1 MPVQRFA
8 PMSKSFPTF
17 DCDAHVAEPPWIWE
31 RAKEWLTPDEYDA
44 LKTSIWY
51 DAEARSLVVNGRAGS
66 GIGAQ
71 RVGGTPGLVNVLSL
85 AGPGLKH
92 DIQRAINVRNLSPD
106 TAITQ
111 EQAAYLDHQGA
122 YDPRARLRDMDV
134 QGIDQ
139 VMIIPSDI
147 DTYPWI
153 QSAPGARAMCK
164 AYNEWAYDYCQEDP
178 ERIFFAALLPMQ
190 DPTYAT
196 QELYRVAEKGCRLAL
211 VRPVDAF
218 GNYPIQARYEPL
230 WKAMEE
236 LGIVYGMHPFPAMG
250 ALKPPGYTAQYSPAE
265 LIHKTCSSS
274 GLQHFFLT
282 NVQNFQSEASLWVVM
297 VLMSGFFERFPNL
310 RAGVFEAS
318 STWLS
323 FLLDECD
330 KYYKLYRNE
339 RQLPALSRLPSEGVL
354 REHPRLVVRRVSPRR
369 RRRVARHGDHAA
381 VQPPATLPGEVP
393 GREREEALRHRA
405 APEVHHRTRHGDR
418 TTRLVAQRRRD
429 RGLHAG
435 RDGPASGRTPMS
447 EGNALAVFDADQH
460 VVEPHDVWERYLDA
474 EYRTLGRHA
483 LWREEGQHDSYLK
496 VNGTMFRD
504 TMSSNIPRH
513 AIWRPGMSWED
524 VGALDPDV
532 RHPAVA
538 GASDAKARIADMD
551 AMGVDQAFLYPTW
564 FAEGFHLVE
573 DPDVAWALAR
583 AYNDWLTD
591 FCESSPER
599 LFAAAMLPLQNMDFS
614 IAELDRIA
622 DRRCFRGVFIR
633 PMFLEDRYFTHPCF
647 EILYAELERRG
658 LVAAV
663 HPCAGLWNPEWTS
676 HGPFFEKVKGR
687 LEDGFGF
694 PGGPDAGGTSGPG
707 MGFRSGQK
715 LGHPLAPILA
725 PWLDNHMFVAAAL
738 IGFGAMQRYPDLKVT
753 TPSAR
758 TPKRC
763 GRRAMCCSASTPR
776 NAWSRSF
783 RRCSRTRS
791 PGGRATPTRTPPAQ
805 SMQSRH
811 SGTPACPTT

>member
-51 DAEARSLVVNGRAGS
+51 DTEARSLVVNGRAGA

-71 RVGGTPGLVNVLSL
+71 RVGGTPGIVNVLSL

-122 YDPRARLRDMDV
+122 YDPKARLRDMDV

-164 AYNEWAYDYCQEDP
+164 AYNEWAYDYCQEAP

-218 GNYPIQARYEPL
+218 GNYPIQARYDPL

-236 LGIVYGMHPFPAMG
+236 LGVVYGMHPFPAMG

-339 RQLPALSRLPSEGVL
+339 RQLPALSRLPSETFQLHCVTGF
-354 REHPRLVVRRVSPRR
+354 E
-369 RRRVARHGDHAA
+369 GDEA
-381 VQPPATLPGEVP
+381 PPSKLPEFYENILAWSSDVY
-393 GREREEALRHRA
+393 
-405 APEVHHRTRHGDR
+405 HHDGD
-418 TTRLVAQRRRD
+418 
-429 RGLHAG
+429 
-435 RDGPASGRTPMS
+435 
-447 EGNALAVFDADQH
+447 
-460 VVEPHDVWERYLDA
+460 DVWRAMETMQQCDLSQHYQERFLGA
-474 EYRTLGRHA
+474 NARTLYKIDPPRTFITERVTEIERPD
-483 LWREEGQHDSYLK
+483 WWPSDEEIEASMPAEMGL
-496 VNGTMFRD
+496 
-504 TMSSNIPRH
+504 
-513 AIWRPGMSWED
+513 RPE
-524 VGALDPDV
+524 
-532 RHPAVA
+532 
-538 GASDAKARIADMD
+538 AR
-551 AMGVDQAFLYPTW
+551 
-564 FAEGFHLVE
+564 
-573 DPDVAWALAR
+573 R
-583 AYNDWLTD
+583 
-591 FCESSPER
+591 
-599 LFAAAMLPLQNMDFS
+599 
-614 IAELDRIA
+614 
-622 DRRCFRGVFIR
+622 
-633 PMFLEDRYFTHPCF
+633 
-647 EILYAELERRG
+647 
-658 LVAAV
+658 
-663 HPCAGLWNPEWTS
+663 
-676 HGPFFEKVKGR
+676 
-687 LEDGFGF
+687 
-694 PGGPDAGGTSGPG
+694 
-707 MGFRSGQK
+707 
-715 LGHPLAPILA
+715 
-725 PWLDNHMFVAAAL
+725 
-738 IGFGAMQRYPDLKVT
+738 
-753 TPSAR
+753 
-758 TPKRC
+758 
-763 GRRAMCCSASTPR
+763 
-776 NAWSRSF
+776 
-783 RRCSRTRS
+783 
-791 PGGRATPTRTPPAQ
+791 
-805 SMQSRH
+805 
-811 SGTPACPTT
+811 